1 MKKNLKYFICLLSS
15 FTLLSTNIN
24 TIYANNEIVKNIG
37 DVKIEFLV
45 DNDNEV
51 KVKSTENNK
60 IIISKVN
67 KQSNIMTIEKYDI
80 NSNKLLSID
89 TLNLS
94 EISKN
99 SSQDNLSRAN
109 YQNTFSNREYRYYN
123 GYDSKLGS
131 CIKWDIRSDYKKKN
145 GIIETSSNR
154 DDLKNFRDAVETVNS
169 KENSIIWTA
178 GVGTVTTILTAIA
191 TGGVGAGI
199 AAASSVGVAANF
211 VIDLNRAINDADYY
225 FDRIR

>member
-1 MKKNLKYFICLLSS
+1 
-15 FTLLSTNIN
+15 
-24 TIYANNEIVKNIG
+24 
-37 DVKIEFLV
+37 
-45 DNDNEV
+45 
-51 KVKSTENNK
+51 
-60 IIISKVN
+60 
-67 KQSNIMTIEKYDI
+67 MTIEKYDI

-99 SSQDNLSRAN
+99 SSKDNLSRAN

-123 GYDSKLGS
+123 SYDSKLGS

-178 GVGTVTTILTAIA
+178 GIGTVTTILTAIA